1 MSNDNPQLL
10 SGNDQ
15 NESSLLAELAMES
28 TGKIRAMQSETL
40 AQQAKTQLL
49 NSSLKRIYQ
58 FFHTFSDHV
67 NKISPIIPRSY
78 YVDTNT
84 IYTNLKWQKATADY
98 RKQDLSDNALFDHV
112 SFSCQ
117 LLAPSPVITTRRW
130 NQLEILKKELDIF
143 GLRALDD
150 LDMLV
155 RNKSQQETFNAR
167 LAPDFL
173 IKIKF
178 QGNYNEG
185 LIDISCNNFDGFG
198 ASTFK
203 LNPENVIQEF
213 LDDIGRFLLG
223 RIDDLPLPLKLTRD
237 ISKKSPKFSY

>member
-1 MSNDNPQLL
+1 MSNDKTLSF

-15 NESSLLAELAMES
+15 NESSLLAELAIES

-40 AQQAKTQLL
+40 AQQARTQLL
-49 NSSLKRIYQ
+49 HASLVKIYQ

-67 NKISPIIPRSY
+67 NKISPTIPRSY

-84 IYTNLKWQKATADY
+84 IYANLKWQKATADY
-98 RKQDLSDNALFDHV
+98 RKQDLSDDALFDHV
-112 SFSCQ
+112 SFSCRMS
-117 LLAPSPVITTRRW
+117 APSPVLITRRW

-143 GLRALDD
+143 GLRALED

-155 RNKSQQETFNAR
+155 RIKTQQETFSAS

-198 ASTFK
+198 VTTFK
-203 LNPENVIQEF
+203 LNPEWVTQEL

-223 RIDDLPLPLKLTRD
+223 RLDDLPLPLKRTRD
-237 ISKKSPKFSY
+237 ISKKIAQL

>member
-1 MSNDNPQLL
+1 MSNDKTQAF

-15 NESSLLAELAMES
+15 NESSLLAELAIES
-28 TGKIRAMQSETL
+28 TGKIRAMQSEAL
-40 AQQAKTQLL
+40 AQQARTQLL
-49 NSSLKRIYQ
+49 HASLKNIYQ
-58 FFHTFSDHV
+58 FFHAFSGHL

-98 RKQDLSDNALFDHV
+98 RKQDLSDNALFDHA
-112 SFSCQ
+112 SFSCR
-117 LLAPSPVITTRRW
+117 LLAPSPVIITRRW
-130 NQLEILKKELDIF
+130 NQLEILKKELGIF

-155 RNKSQQETFNAR
+155 RNKSQQETFSAS

-185 LIDISCNNFDGFG
+185 LIDISCSNFDGFG
-198 ASTFK
+198 ATTFK
-203 LNPENVIQEF
+203 LNPECVNQEL
-213 LDDIGRFLLG
+213 LDDIGRFILG
-223 RIDDLPLPLKLTRD
+223 RIDDLPLPLKHTRD
-237 ISKKSPKFSY
+237 IPKIIAQF